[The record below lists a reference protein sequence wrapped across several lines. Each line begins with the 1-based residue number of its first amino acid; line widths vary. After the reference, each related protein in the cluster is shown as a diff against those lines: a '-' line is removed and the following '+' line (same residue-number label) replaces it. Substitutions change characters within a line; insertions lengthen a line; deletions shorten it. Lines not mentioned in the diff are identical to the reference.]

1 MSDLYIGAYWGPR
14 RESDVQCAHRMTTC
28 LQRLRNCD
36 EVFSQWFQKATSRSN
51 ALTLPIDIGP
61 QDAALSLFKSGRN
74 RRDNDQTPIEDLG
87 FRVSLWNG
95 HKSTRSSAMSVACGI
110 YADNQHLR
118 NSVVLDL
125 PDELANASGKDRCLA
140 ILTAVVDAWEPD
152 WAGVI
157 SRTSRNSRSPNPASP
172 FVDWMVYI
180 NRPGINYSSLP
191 SAATTSNIGGRR
203 VVVVVQDRPIN
214 PASQADV
221 ENADAVATLLG
232 VNQ

>member
-1 MSDLYIGAYWGPR
+1 
-14 RESDVQCAHRMTTC
+14 
-28 LQRLRNCD
+28 
-36 EVFSQWFQKATSRSN
+36 
-51 ALTLPIDIGP
+51 
-61 QDAALSLFKSGRN
+61 
-74 RRDNDQTPIEDLG
+74 
-87 FRVSLWNG
+87 
-95 HKSTRSSAMSVACGI
+95 
-110 YADNQHLR
+110 
-118 NSVVLDL
+118 VLDL
-125 PDELANASGKDRCLA
+125 PDELANAAGKDRCLA

-157 SRTSRNSRSPNPASP
+157 SRISRNSRSPNPASP